1 MVHLFKPFI
10 VKNSMNS
17 SKISLFSKIVLL
29 AVSALFFASLW
40 FPMWRIE
47 LEAPQYPEGL
57 VLQLHAN
64 KIGGDVDIINGLNHY
79 IGMKTLHT
87 EDFPEFKIL
96 PYIFGFFGL
105 FAFAMVFLNKRKGV
119 IVLLSSFL
127 LFGILAGVDFYRWNY
142 EYGHNLDPNAAI
154 VVPGMAYQPPLIGYK
169 QLLNFGA
176 YSIPDVGGWILI
188 TAGLL
193 LFIVVAKETHL
204 VNRIFRKPKIEA
216 VLVLLLAFSFMS
228 CGDFKVEPIKLNAD
242 NCDFCKMSIA
252 DGKYAAEVI
261 TQKGRVYKF
270 DDISCM
276 TNYCKE
282 NSNGKIGAYYV
293 SDFSQDNYLIP
304 AETAFF
310 LSGGTIKSPMHGGI
324 IAFSKDNDAKEFGKK
339 LNAKS
344 IAWNSIITK

>member
-1 MVHLFKPFI
+1 
-10 VKNSMNS
+10 MNT
-17 SKISLFSKIVLL
+17 SKIAAFSKGILL
-29 AVSALFFASLW
+29 IVSALLFGSLL

-57 VLQLHAN
+57 VLQLHSN

-87 EDFPEFKIL
+87 EDFVEFQIL

-105 FAFAMVFLNKRKGV
+105 FALTMVFVAKRKGV
-119 IVLLSSFL
+119 IILFSSFL
-127 LFGILAGVDFYRWNY
+127 LFGVLAGVDFYRWNY

-154 VVPGMAYQPPLIGYK
+154 VVPEMAYQPPLIGYK

-176 YSIPDVGGWILI
+176 YSIPDIGGWMLI
-188 TAGLL
+188 AAGVL
-193 LFIVVAKETHL
+193 LFIIVVKETHL
-204 VNRIFRKPKIEA
+204 LQRFRKKNIQPA
-216 VLVLLLAFSFMS
+216 LLLIFSISIFS
-228 CGDFKVEPIKLNAD
+228 CSDKQVIPLKLNVD

-252 DGKYAAEVI
+252 DGKYGAEVI

-276 TNYCKE
+276 VNYCKE
-282 NSNGKIGAYYV
+282 NTNTKMGAFYV
-293 SDFSQDNYLIP
+293 NDFEKNNILIP

-310 LSGGTIKSPMHGGI
+310 LFGGAIKSPMSGGI
-324 IAFSKDNDAKEFGKK
+324 IGFSSEKGVKEYETK
-339 LNAKS
+339 LNAKP
-344 IAWNSIITK
+344 ITWEAILVK

>member
-1 MVHLFKPFI
+1 
-10 VKNSMNS
+10 MNT
-17 SKISLFSKIVLL
+17 SKITLFSKVVLL
-29 AVSALFFASLW
+29 AVSALFFASLL

-47 LEAPQYPEGL
+47 LTAPQYPEGL

-87 EDFPEFKIL
+87 EDFPEFQIL
-96 PYIFGFFGL
+96 PYIVGFFGS
-105 FAFAMVFLNKRKGV
+105 FALAMVFVNRRKGL
-119 IVLLSSFL
+119 IL
-127 LFGILAGVDFYRWNY
+127 LFLSFVLFGVLAGVDFYRWNY
-142 EYGHNLDPNAAI
+142 EYGHNLNPDAAI

-176 YSIPDVGGWILI
+176 FSIPDIGGWMLI

-193 LFIVVAKETHL
+193 LFIIVAKETHL
-204 VNRIFRKPKIEA
+204 INRIFRKPKIDA
-216 VLVLLLAFSFMS
+216 VLLLLLAFSVMS
-228 CGDFKVEPIKLNAD
+228 CSDFKVDPIKLNKD

-261 TQKGRVYKF
+261 TQKGRIYKF
-270 DDISCM
+270 DDIGCM
-276 TNYCKE
+276 ANYCKE
-282 NSNGKIGAYYV
+282 NANTKMGAYYV
-293 SDFSQDNYLIP
+293 GDFSQDNNLIP

-310 LSGGTIKSPMHGGI
+310 LSGGTIQSPMHGGI
-324 IAFSKDNDAKEFGKK
+324 IAFSKEKDAQDFGTK
-339 LNAKS
+339 LNAKL